1 VFQPFGKGD
10 LLTKEQAN
18 IRLGLIGTGNIGR
31 THLTA
36 FLALREAGLLD
47 LDITGICDID
57 EDSLQS
63 AAELF
68 DVDNVFTDYGE
79 LVAHEE
85 TDLVYIC
92 TPTNRH
98 SDMVKAAAR
107 ARKPLFCEKPLA
119 HSAPQAG
126 ELLAVTNDAKVPA
139 AVGLVLRY
147 DQFFV
152 YAKHLL
158 ENHDFGAPMMAHI
171 RDDQRFPVDYIYYSK
186 WRGDRSIAGGG
197 TLIEHSI
204 HDIDILRWFFGEVES
219 LTATIGFYSGRE
231 VEDHASIIMK
241 HTDGAVTTLDSVW
254 HWVERPNE
262 RSVEFFFEKGYIGI
276 RLESAKRYL
285 DYHLQGRGPVRV
297 WPETANNVLLKSL
310 GFQENGLS
318 PEASETLT
326 SVGTERYAALDYA
339 FLKSVQEKTAF
350 SPDFRDAFAA
360 HRIVDAAYN
369 AADSKKWI
377 DLT

>member
-1 VFQPFGKGD
+1 MPSLGKGD
-10 LLTKEQAN
+10 LLTKERAN
-18 IRLGLIGTGNIGR
+18 IQLGLIGTGNIGR

-36 FLALREAGLLD
+36 FLALQEAD
-47 LDITGICDID
+47 LFDVEITGICDID
-57 EDSLQS
+57 ENSLES

-68 DVDNVFTDYGE
+68 SVENVYTDYNE
-79 LVAHEE
+79 LLAE
-85 TDLVYIC
+85 DAIDMVYIC

-107 ARKPLFCEKPLA
+107 AGKPLFCEKPLA

-126 ELLAVTNDAKVPA
+126 ELLAVTNDAQVPA

-147 DQFFV
+147 DQFLV
-152 YAKHLL
+152 YAKNLL
-158 ENHDFGAPMMAHI
+158 ETHDFGAPMMAHI

-204 HDIDILRWFFGEVES
+204 HDIDILRWFLGEVES

-241 HTDGAVTTLDSVW
+241 HVSGAVTTLDSIW

-262 RSVEFFFEKGYIGI
+262 RSIEFFFERGYIGI

-285 DYHLQGRGPVRV
+285 EYHLQGRGPVRL
-297 WPETANNVLLKSL
+297 WPETANTALLDHL
-310 GFQENGLS
+310 GFEENGLS
-318 PEASETLT
+318 PDASETLP
-326 SVGTERYAALDYA
+326 SVGT
-339 FLKSVQEKTAF
+339 
-350 SPDFRDAFAA
+350 
-360 HRIVDAAYN
+360 
-369 AADSKKWI
+369 
-377 DLT
+377 